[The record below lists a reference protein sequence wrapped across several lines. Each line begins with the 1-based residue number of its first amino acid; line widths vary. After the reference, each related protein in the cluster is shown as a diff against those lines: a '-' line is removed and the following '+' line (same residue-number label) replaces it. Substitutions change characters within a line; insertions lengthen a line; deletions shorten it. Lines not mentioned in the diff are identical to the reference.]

1 MAKTKGWFATIAEE
15 IRAVRTDR
23 ASLRTFGVTMA
34 VALAV
39 LGALF
44 LWRGKGGSAWLFSGS
59 AVLLGSALVTPVL
72 LKPVQRLWMSFA
84 IVLGWVM
91 TRVILIVLFY
101 VGVTPVALVARLFG
115 KRFLELGFDRDRAS
129 YWEKKPEPT
138 RGVERYESQF

>member
-1 MAKTKGWFATIAEE
+1 VVKTKGWFATIAEE

-23 ASLRTFGVTMA
+23 ASLRKFGVTMA

-39 LGALF
+39 LGAIF
-44 LWRGKGGSAWLFSGS
+44 LWRGKGGGVWFFSVA
-59 AVLLGSALVTPVL
+59 AVLLGSALVAPVL
-72 LKPVQRLWMSFA
+72 LKPVQRVWMSFA

-101 VGVTPVALVARLFG
+101 VGVTSVALVARLFG
-115 KRFLELGFDRDRAS
+115 KRFLKLGFERDRAS
-129 YWEKKPEPT
+129 YWERKPKPT